1 MTSDKKRPIFS
12 ITLIVSFDLADT
24 KNLFVQQ
31 MFFFV
36 VVISFEIDRILSFH
50 SKRKRLGLS
59 SLLRPRGVMC
69 QWRWAM
75 LEQSCMVMMI
85 ARDIIWYTWQ
95 VRRKSQVAEMSIDA
109 NMIMKKNKGF
119 GL

>member
-1 MTSDKKRPIFS
+1 
-12 ITLIVSFDLADT
+12 
-24 KNLFVQQ
+24 
-31 MFFFV
+31 
-36 VVISFEIDRILSFH
+36 
-50 SKRKRLGLS
+50 
-59 SLLRPRGVMC
+59 MC

-109 NMIMKKNKGF
+109 NMIMKKIKDLVCDPAKNCQTNMGVHSF
-119 GL
+119 LVI